1 MGSSFYMQLSESAH
15 CALNSFVFKLNSV
28 RLIFVISFMF
38 LQASLK
44 EKEDK
49 NKTVLIQAR
58 SKLQQL
64 TGMRR
69 KEAICSQQL
78 YLGLSG
84 KKQLKGAI
92 ARGYCCAEFIAQCPY
107 TKFSVREM

>member
-1 MGSSFYMQLSESAH
+1 MGSSFYMQLSESSH
-15 CALNSFVFKLNSV
+15 CALNSFVFKLIFV

-69 KEAICSQQL
+69 KEAIYSQL
-78 YLGLSG
+78 YRGLSG

-92 ARGYCCAEFIAQCPY
+92 ARGYCCAEFITKCPY
-107 TKFSVREM
+107 TKCSIRDL